1 MFLKEGVK
9 PLEREEP
16 AREVTTLAEDLDRR
30 RRASFVQAKAAVQS
44 ERCRKLVLEC
54 ALWLAG
60 GDWYTSRDPLIVA
73 RRDVPVSDFAAEEL
87 ARRTRKIIKQS
98 KKLKGLDTRRRHK
111 LRIAIKKVRY
121 GCEFFE
127 SVYNGRKVEHRRK
140 EFTTILKAIQS
151 GLGRLNDMQVHRR
164 LAHRFAHSRHG
175 DPKQTE
181 KAFAIGMLTGRERAE
196 AAVVLVDTVKA
207 ARKISDSKPF
217 WH

>member
-1 MFLKEGVK
+1 VK

-30 RRASFVQAKAAVQS
+30 RRASFMQAKGAVQS
-44 ERCRKLVLEC
+44 ERYRKLVLEC

-60 GDWYTSRDPLIVA
+60 GDWFTSRDPLIVA
-73 RRDVPVSDFAAEEL
+73 RRDVVVSDFAAEEL

-111 LRIAIKKVRY
+111 LRIAVKKVRY
-121 GCEFFE
+121 ACEFFE
-127 SVYNGRKVEHRRK
+127 SVHNGRKAERRRK
-140 EFTTILKAIQS
+140 DFTAALKGIQT
-151 GLGRLNDMQVHRR
+151 GLGRLNDMQVHCR
-164 LAHRFAHSRHG
+164 LAHRFAHSRRD

-181 KAFAIGMLTGRERAE
+181 KAFAIGMLTGRERAK
-196 AAVVLVDTVKA
+196 AAIVLADTVKA